1 MKKKEVESER
11 KETFSLAFG
20 SRQESLSHS
29 SERDGGVASGGKNPE
44 GGTRESLSIR
54 SLHHDD
60 DAAPMLLPGKKNV
73 TAALSLPCVYVSPF
87 WCLKPD
93 IIKEAPSKEAE
104 RTERHSRV
112 RGEVEKA
119 SGKKKKKSNRTTF
132 SIVHTHHSTTHRL
145 PLRGGL
151 FERGRPLGLRVDDHC
166 SATHLW
172 LLVILVEKKA
182 GTTEEELERKKK
194 SEKEAEK

>member
-1 MKKKEVESER
+1 MKGRRRRRNGAPSLESATEGGGVKVKKKEVESER

-60 DAAPMLLPGKKNV
+60 DAAPMLLPGKKIV

-119 SGKKKKKSNRTTF
+119 SGKKKKKQ
-132 SIVHTHHSTTHRL
+132 SIDVFHRSHPPLHHSPPSPPRW
-145 PLRGGL
+145 PFRA
-151 FERGRPLGLRVDDHC
+151 RPSTRPP
-166 SATHLW
+166 S
-172 LLVILVEKKA
+172 
-182 GTTEEELERKKK
+182 
-194 SEKEAEK
+194 